1 MKRLQ
6 PFFIPFILLFPF
18 VLSCRLLTGQATV
31 AVPSAT
37 IAVPSPT
44 VAATT
49 AASSSI
55 QWEALEHDGTARDFG
70 FYASPSLSAP
80 PALVFL
86 LHGGGG
92 SASKAWKQEQGKDW
106 KELADQDGFLL
117 IFPQG
122 MPDSGKQ
129 SSYHWN
135 DCREAITAP
144 QLPSTADDVGFI
156 LNLIDWAGEKF
167 KIDRQKVYVTGA
179 SNGGMMTYR
188 LAMETPEHFAAAAA
202 VIANLPLGD
211 ECIESG
217 IPIPMLIMNGTTD
230 PLMPF
235 EGGCVAG
242 DKCRRGRVLSTQE
255 TLEYWLA
262 LNQVDVIPHV
272 EHLPDI
278 VPEDGS
284 TVTLYS
290 YLGDSKS
297 KPVFYYRIDGGGHNV
312 PGDQQN
318 SALIRSIVGLKNQD
332 IHAPQEIWR
341 FFKMH

>member
-1 MKRLQ
+1 
-6 PFFIPFILLFPF
+6 LLPF
-18 VLSCRLLTGQATV
+18 VLNCRLLTGQV
-31 AVPSAT
+31 T
-37 IAVPSPT
+37 IDAPSPT
-44 VAATT
+44 DAATT
-49 AASSSI
+49 AAISSI
-55 QWEALEHDGTARDFG
+55 HWEVLEHDGVVRDFG
-70 FYASPSLSAP
+70 FYASSGISSH

-92 SASKAWKQEQGKDW
+92 SASKAWKQEQGQDW

-122 MPDSGKQ
+122 MPGSDKQ
-129 SSYHWN
+129 SGYHWN

-144 QLPSTADDVGFI
+144 QLPSTADDVGLI

-167 KIDRQKVYVTGA
+167 EIDRQRVYVTGA
-179 SNGGMMTYR
+179 SNGGLMTYR
-188 LAMETPEHFAAAAA
+188 LAMEAPEYFAAAAA

-211 ECIESG
+211 ECLESG
-217 IPIPMLIMNGTTD
+217 IPIPMLIMNGTAD

-242 DKCRRGRVLSTQE
+242 DKCLRGRVLSTKK
-255 TLEYWLA
+255 TLEFWLV
-262 LNQVDVIPHV
+262 LNQVDVVPQV
-272 EHLPDI
+272 EQLADI
-278 VPEDGS
+278 IPEDGS

-297 KPVFYYRIDGGGHNV
+297 KPVLYYRVDGGGHDV

-318 SALIRSIVGLKNQD
+318 GALIRSIVGLKNQD
-332 IHAPQEIWR
+332 INGPKEIWR